1 MVWVTW
7 AFERAGSLQDEAL
20 DMHGVILDGLKILGG
35 GSGGGGSGGVSGV
48 RLLVVLASQTA
59 VILSPVRKPGY
70 RIVVRQFVST
80 LFYVTVRFSTST
92 SWKFRINASY
102 PILVVILCK
111 QGGNFQGIPR
121 SIC

>member
-35 GSGGGGSGGVSGV
+35 GSGGGGGGGV

-80 LFYVTVRFSTST
+80 LFYVTVRFSTSS

-102 PILVVILCK
+102 PILVILCK
-111 QGGNFQGIPR
+111 QGGNFQGISR